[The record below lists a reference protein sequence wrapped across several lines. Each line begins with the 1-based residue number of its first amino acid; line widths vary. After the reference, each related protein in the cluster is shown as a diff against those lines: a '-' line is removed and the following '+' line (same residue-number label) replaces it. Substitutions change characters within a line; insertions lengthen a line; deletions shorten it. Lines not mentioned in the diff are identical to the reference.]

1 MKVLKFG
8 GTSVGS
14 VKSIL
19 TVKRIVQDEAKKQ
32 PVVVVVSALGG
43 ITDKL
48 INTSKLAVAG
58 DEAYLT
64 SYNEMVERHHQM
76 IDAIITDT
84 KKKEALLVVV
94 DDLLGQLKSIYQGVY
109 LIGDL
114 SEKTSNAIVSYGE
127 RISSNIVAALIEGA
141 KWYNSLEFIKTKHKQ
156 GRNLFSNS
164 VSNPLILDV
173 FGDFKNGTTT
183 HKVCVAGG
191 FISTDSV
198 TGEVTNLGRGGS
210 DYTAAIL
217 AAALDAEVLEIW
229 TDVSGFMTAD
239 PRVINTAYPI
249 ERLSY
254 VEATELC
261 NFGAKV
267 VYPPTIYPVC
277 IKNIPILIKNTFHPE
292 DKGTIITSLDEDED
306 NGRAIKGISSINNT
320 SLITVSGLS
329 MVGVIGV
336 NRRIF
341 TTLAENGISVFMVSQ
356 ASSENSTSI
365 GVTDDDADR
374 ACEVLNKEFA
384 KEIEMGAMYKM
395 KLERDLATVAIVG
408 ENMKHTPGIAGK
420 LFGTLGRNGI
430 SVIACAQGASE
441 TNISFVVERKSLRK
455 SLNVIHDSF
464 FLSEYQ
470 VLNVFL
476 CGVGTV
482 GGSLLEQI
490 ASQRQK
496 LMKERNLQINVV
508 GIASGHNAVF
518 DRNGIDLEAPLLSP
532 QGGKTPCGE
541 FSIQRLREMLKQA
554 PASNIKRLKEEVIG
568 MNIFNSVFV
577 DCTASAEVAGLYE
590 DLLSNNISVV
600 AANKVAA
607 SSDYDNYAK
616 LKATARKRG
625 VKYLFETNVGAGLPI
640 INTIND
646 LINSGD
652 KILKLEA
659 VLSGTLNFI
668 FNKIS
673 ADVPFSET
681 VRLAKEEGYSEP
693 DPRIDL
699 SGKDVVRKLVI
710 LSREAGY
717 KMNQEDVEKKLFIPQ
732 SFFEG
737 SLDDFWKNL
746 PSLDAQFEQERKE
759 VEAAHEHWKF
769 VAKLENGKGSVSLQR
784 VGEHHPFYDLEG
796 SNNIILITTERYN
809 QYPMLIQG
817 YGAGAQVTA
826 AGVFADI
833 MSIANI

>member
-14 VKSIL
+14 VESIL
-19 TVKRIVQDEAKKQ
+19 NLKKIVEACDE

-48 INTSKLAVAG
+48 INTSNLAVAG
-58 DEAYLT
+58 DSSYLT
-64 SYNEMVERHHQM
+64 SYEEMVERHHLM
-76 IDAIITDT
+76 IDSIISDSDKRIKLMATVDN
-84 KKKEALLVVV
+84 LLE
-94 DDLLGQLKSIYQGVY
+94 QLKSIYQGVY

-127 RISSNIVAALIEGA
+127 RISSNIVATLIEDA
-141 KWYNSLEFIKTKHKQ
+141 QWYNSLEFIKTKKKQ
-156 GRNLFSNS
+156 GKNLFSNTIS
-164 VSNPLILDV
+164 APLIRET
-173 FGDFKNGTTT
+173 FKKFVEGKSG
-183 HKVCVAGG
+183 HSVCLVPG

-210 DYTAAIL
+210 DYTAAII
-217 AAALDAEVLEIW
+217 AATLDARVLEIW

-239 PRVINTAYPI
+239 PRIINTAYPI
-249 ERLSY
+249 DTLSY

-277 IKNIPILIKNTFHPE
+277 IKNIPILIKNTFRPE
-292 DKGTIITSLDEDED
+292 DRGTIITNENGCDE

-336 NRRIF
+336 NQRIF
-341 TTLAENGISVFMVSQ
+341 TTLAANGISVFLVSQ

-365 GVTDDDADR
+365 GMRDEDAER
-374 ACEVLNKEFA
+374 ACEVLNQEFA

-395 KLERDLATVAIVG
+395 KLERELATIAIVG

-441 TNISFVVERKSLRK
+441 TNISFVVERKLLRK

-476 CGVGTV
+476 CGIGTV

-490 ASQRQK
+490 AGQRQQ
-496 LMKERNLQINVV
+496 LMKERNLQINIV
-508 GIASGHNAVF
+508 GIASGHNAIF
-518 DRNGIDLEAPLLSP
+518 NRNGIDLSAYEDN
-532 QGGKTPCGE
+532 GT
-541 FSIQRLREMLKQA
+541 FSIAKLRDGLKQA
-554 PASNIKRLKEEVIG
+554 DPSDLNHLHDEVIG

-577 DCTASAEVAGLYE
+577 DCTASADVAGLYE
-590 DLLSNNISVV
+590 DFLSNNISVV

-607 SSDYDNYAK
+607 SSDYENYAR
-616 LKATARKRG
+616 LKETARKRG

-668 FNKIS
+668 FNTIS
-673 ADVPFSET
+673 ADIPFSQT
-681 VRLAKEEGYSEP
+681 VRMAKEEGYAEP
-693 DPRIDL
+693 DPRVDL
-699 SGKDVVRKLVI
+699 SGKDVIRKLVI

-717 KMNQEDVEKKLFIPQ
+717 RMNQEDVEKHLFIPQ
-732 SFFEG
+732 PFFDG
-737 SLDDFWKNL
+737 SLEDFWKNL
-746 PSLDAQFEQERKE
+746 PSLDASFEAERKQM
-759 VEAAHEHWKF
+759 EASHQRWRF
-769 VAKLENGKGSVSLQR
+769 VAKLEHGKGSVKLEK
-784 VGEHHPFYDLEG
+784 VDEHHPLYDLEG

-817 YGAGAQVTA
+817 YGAGASVTA

>member
-14 VKSIL
+14 VESIL
-19 TVKRIVQDEAKKQ
+19 HLKKIVEACDE

-58 DEAYLT
+58 DSSYLT
-64 SYNEMVERHHQM
+64 SYQEMVERHHQM
-76 IDAIITDT
+76 IDAIITDE
-84 KKKEALLVVV
+84 KKKTEITATV
-94 DDLLGQLKSIYQGVY
+94 DELLGHLKSIYQGIY

-114 SEKTSNAIVSYGE
+114 SEKTGNAIVSYGE
-127 RISSNIVAALIEGA
+127 RLSSNIVATLIDGA
-141 KWYNSLEFIKTKHKQ
+141 KWYNSLDFIKTKKKQ
-156 GRNLFSNS
+156 GRNLYSGS
-164 VSNPLILDV
+164 ISEQLILEA
-173 FGDFKNGTTT
+173 FKEFKDGTAD
-183 HKVCVAGG
+183 HKVCLVPG
-191 FISTDSV
+191 FISADSQ

-217 AAALDAEVLEIW
+217 AATLDAKVLEIW

-239 PRVINTAYPI
+239 PRVINNAYPI
-249 ERLSY
+249 DKLSY

-277 IKNIPILIKNTFHPE
+277 IKNIPILIKNTFRPE
-292 DKGTIITSLDEDED
+292 DKGTIITNLSEGDD

-341 TTLAENGISVFMVSQ
+341 TTLAENGVSVFMVSQ

-374 ACEVLNKEFA
+374 ACEVLNREFA

-490 ASQRQK
+490 AGQRQK

-508 GIASGHNAVF
+508 GIASGHNAMF
-518 DRNGIDLEAPLLSP
+518 DRNGIDLLQWEENGKLSVA
-532 QGGKTPCGE
+532 
-541 FSIQRLREMLKQA
+541 RLRQGLKEA
-554 PASNIKRLKEEVIG
+554 EASNTERLKEEVIG

-577 DCTASAEVAGLYE
+577 DCTASVDVAGLYE
-590 DLLSNNISVV
+590 GLLSNNISVV

-607 SSDYDNYAK
+607 SSNYDNYAK
-616 LKATARKRG
+616 LKEAARRRG
-625 VKYLFETNVGAGLPI
+625 VKFLFETNVGAGLPI

-668 FNKIS
+668 FNTIS
-673 ADVPFSET
+673 ADIPFSET
-681 VRLAKEEGYSEP
+681 VRLAKEEGYAEP
-693 DPRIDL
+693 DPRVDL
-699 SGKDVVRKLVI
+699 SGKDVIRKLVI

-717 KMNQEDVEKKLFIPQ
+717 KMNQEDVERSLFIPL

-737 SLDDFWKNL
+737 TLDEFWKNL
-746 PSLDAQFEQERKE
+746 PSVDAQFEAERLQL
-759 VEAAHEHWKF
+759 EAARQRWRF
-769 VAKLENGKGSVSLQR
+769 VAKLEDGRGSVALQKVDER
-784 VGEHHPFYDLEG
+784 HPFYDLEG

-817 YGAGAQVTA
+817 YGAGASVTA

>member
-14 VKSIL
+14 VESIL
-19 TVKRIVQDEAKKQ
+19 NLKKIVEACDE

-48 INTSKLAVAG
+48 IGTSKLAVAG
-58 DEAYLT
+58 DASYLT
-64 SYNEMVERHHQM
+64 AYDEMVERHHLM
-76 IDAIITDT
+76 IDAIISDAD
-84 KKKEALLVVV
+84 KKADLLATV
-94 DDLLGQLKSIYQGVY
+94 DELLGQLKSIYQGVY
-109 LIGDL
+109 LIRDL
-114 SEKTSNAIVSYGE
+114 SEKTSNVIVSYGE
-127 RISSNIVAALIEGA
+127 RISSRIVATLIENA
-141 KWYNSLEFIKTKHKQ
+141 QWYNSLDFIKTKHKQ
-156 GRNLFSNS
+156 GRNLYSNS
-164 VSNPLILDV
+164 ISLPLILEA
-173 FGDFKNGTTT
+173 FKDFKEGKAT
-183 HKVCVAGG
+183 HRVCLAPG
-191 FISTDSV
+191 FISTDSQ

-217 AAALDAEVLEIW
+217 AAALDAQVLEIW

-239 PRVINTAYPI
+239 PRVINNAYPI
-249 ERLSY
+249 DKLSY

-277 IKNIPILIKNTFHPE
+277 VKNIPILIKNTFRPE
-292 DKGTIITSLDEDED
+292 DKGTIITNVDEGDD

-320 SLITVSGLS
+320 ALITVSGLS

-341 TTLAENGISVFMVSQ
+341 SALAENGVSVFMVSQ

-365 GVTDDDADR
+365 GVRDEDADR
-374 ACEVLNKEFA
+374 ACEVLNREFA

-441 TNISFVVERKSLRK
+441 TNISFVVESKSLRK

-490 ASQRQK
+490 ASQQKK
-496 LMKERNLQINVV
+496 LMRERNLKINIV

-518 DRNGIDLEAPLLSP
+518 NRDGIDLVQFTEGNA
-532 QGGKTPCGE
+532 
-541 FSIQRLREMLKQA
+541 FSIQKLRTALKA
-554 PASNIKRLKEEVIG
+554 AESSNIQRLKSEIIG

-577 DCTASAEVAGLYE
+577 DCTASTEVASLYE
-590 DLLSNNISVV
+590 DFLSNNISVV

-607 SSDYDNYAK
+607 SSDYANYAK

-673 ADVPFSET
+673 AEVPFSET

-717 KMNQEDVEKKLFIPQ
+717 QMNQEDVEKRLFIPQ
-732 SFFEG
+732 SFFDG
-737 SLDDFWKNL
+737 SLEDFWKNL
-746 PSLDAQFEQERKE
+746 PSLDADFEKERQE
-759 VEAAHEHWKF
+759 VEAAGQHWKF

-817 YGAGAQVTA
+817 YGAGASVTA

>member
-14 VKSIL
+14 VESIL
-19 TVKRIVQDEAKKQ
+19 HLKKIVEACDE

-58 DEAYLT
+58 DSSYLT
-64 SYNEMVERHHQM
+64 SYQEMVERHHQM
-76 IDAIITDT
+76 IDAIITDE
-84 KKKEALLVVV
+84 KKKTEITATV
-94 DDLLGQLKSIYQGVY
+94 DELLGHLKSIYQGIY

-114 SEKTSNAIVSYGE
+114 SEKTGNAIVSYGE
-127 RISSNIVAALIEGA
+127 RLSSNIVATLIDGA
-141 KWYNSLEFIKTKHKQ
+141 KWYNSLDFIKTKKKQ
-156 GRNLFSNS
+156 GRNLYSGS
-164 VSNPLILDV
+164 ISEQLILEA
-173 FGDFKNGTTT
+173 FKEFKDGTAD
-183 HKVCVAGG
+183 HKVCLVPG
-191 FISTDSV
+191 FISADSQ

-217 AAALDAEVLEIW
+217 AATLDAKVLEIW

-239 PRVINTAYPI
+239 PRVINNAYPI
-249 ERLSY
+249 DKLSY

-277 IKNIPILIKNTFHPE
+277 IKKIPILIKNTFRPE
-292 DKGTIITSLDEDED
+292 DKGTIITNLSEGDD

-341 TTLAENGISVFMVSQ
+341 TTLAENGVSVFMVSQ

-374 ACEVLNKEFA
+374 ACEVLNREFA

-490 ASQRQK
+490 AGQRQK

-508 GIASGHNAVF
+508 GIASGHNAMF
-518 DRNGIDLEAPLLSP
+518 DRNGIDLSQWEENGKLSVA
-532 QGGKTPCGE
+532 
-541 FSIQRLREMLKQA
+541 RLRQGLKEA
-554 PASNIKRLKEEVIG
+554 EASNTERLKEEVIG

-577 DCTASAEVAGLYE
+577 DCTASVDVAGLYE
-590 DLLSNNISVV
+590 GLLSNNISVV

-607 SSDYDNYAK
+607 SSNYDNYAK
-616 LKATARKRG
+616 LKEAARRRG
-625 VKYLFETNVGAGLPI
+625 VKFLFETNVGAGLPI

-668 FNKIS
+668 FNTIS
-673 ADVPFSET
+673 ADIPFSET
-681 VRLAKEEGYSEP
+681 VRLAKEEGYAEP
-693 DPRIDL
+693 DPRVDL
-699 SGKDVVRKLVI
+699 SGKDVIRKLVI

-717 KMNQEDVEKKLFIPQ
+717 KMNQEDVERSLFIPL

-737 SLDDFWKNL
+737 TLDEFWKNL
-746 PSLDAQFEQERKE
+746 PSVDAQFEAERQQL
-759 VEAAHEHWKF
+759 EAARQRWRF
-769 VAKLENGKGSVSLQR
+769 VAKLEDGRGSVALQKVDER
-784 VGEHHPFYDLEG
+784 HPFYDLEG

-817 YGAGAQVTA
+817 YGAGASVTA